1 MEFFFEIGGF
11 GSHKGLGLLLYHA
24 VLQKVMHFIMFSPA
38 ITELLQ
44 GVARGHSYEGV
55 KSSWLST
62 RVAS

>member
-11 GSHKGLGLLLYHA
+11 GAHKGLELLLYHA

-62 RVAS
+62 HVAS